1 MKKLPDKIKVGSFF
15 TEDLWQ
21 ADRPLLLESEEVATS
36 DGEKGWVVKGI
47 FAQGNVKNNN
57 GRVYPVDILDKSMDD
72 YIKDKV
78 EMGRA
83 FGELGHPDS
92 PKINLDKVCI
102 LTTHLEKDGDNWN
115 GSAKVM
121 HHDCPN
127 GKILRGIL
135 RSGGNIGVS
144 TRGLGSAND
153 ANFQNEKCSMVGEFV
168 MRATDIVA
176 DPSAPD
182 AYVNAIREE
191 KQYIMDDSNE
201 VVCELNEETYKIF
214 EAKLR
219 NMSSKSKISIQEQRD
234 YLYRGLVEFLSG
246 LKKNP

>member
-15 TEDLWQ
+15 TEDLWTP
-21 ADRPLLLESEEVATS
+21 DNPLLLESKEVEAE
-36 DGEKGWVVKGI
+36 DGEKNWVVEGV
-47 FAQGNVKNNN
+47 FAQSNVKNNN
-57 GRVYPVDILDKSMDD
+57 GRVYPSDILDKSMNE
-72 YIKDKV
+72 YMKDKV
-78 EMGRA
+78 KMGRA

-102 LTTHLEKDGDNWN
+102 IVTDLNKQDANWN
-115 GSAKVM
+115 GRAKVM

-135 RSGGNIGVS
+135 RSGGNVGVS

-153 ANFQNEKCSMVGEFV
+153 ATFQNEKCSMVGEFV
-168 MRATDIVA
+168 MRAVDVVA

-191 KQYIMDDSNE
+191 KQYIMDESNE

-214 EAKLR
+214 EEKLR
-219 NMSSKSKISIQEQRD
+219 NMPSKAKVSIQEQRD
-234 YLYRGLVEFLSG
+234 YLYKGLVEFLNG